1 MLSEIPNGK
10 KTNNLDS
17 KLITYSNKKLKN
29 KMIQRI
35 QTVYLS
41 AIVILMAITIF
52 NPIVS
57 FVNEKDSLFYMLD
70 FKGISQIKNNVSVIE
85 STTWGLTSV
94 SVVISILTLITIFS
108 FKNRLKQ
115 IRLSVINLFLTL
127 IYYLLLIFYIWT
139 ACTRLNTD
147 WHLHLVSLFPLLCS
161 ILIYLAIGA
170 IGKDEKLVKS
180 LNRLR

>member
-1 MLSEIPNGK
+1 
-10 KTNNLDS
+10 
-17 KLITYSNKKLKN
+17 
-29 KMIQRI
+29 
-35 QTVYLS
+35 
-41 AIVILMAITIF
+41 MAITIF
-52 NPIVS
+52 NPIVD
-57 FVNEKDSLFYMLD
+57 FVNVKDSLFYRLD
-70 FKGISQIKNNVSVIE
+70 FKGISQIINKASILE

-94 SVVISILTLITIFS
+94 SAVILLLALITIFS

-115 IRLSVINLFLTL
+115 IRLSVINLFFTL

-139 ACTRLNTD
+139 ACIRLNAD

-161 ILIYLAIGA
+161 ILTYLAIGA